1 MSIKIIVTGG
11 TIDKKYNQFS
21 GELDFSETHIFEM
34 LKLAKCKNNCDVKV
48 VIMKDS
54 LDINNQD
61 RQKVLKECLKSKK
74 DKIIITHGTDTIVE
88 TAKVL
93 ANKIKNKTIVLFGA
107 MIPYSFGKSGA
118 MFNLG
123 FATSAV
129 QLLPHGV
136 YVAMNG
142 QIFNWNNV
150 KKNKKIGEFVKIK
163 K

>member
-11 TIDKKYNQFS
+11 TIDKKYNQLN

-54 LDINNQD
+54 LDMNNQD
-61 RQKVLKECLKSKK
+61 RQKVLKECLKLKEK
-74 DKIIITHGTDTIVE
+74 KIIITHGTDTMVE

-93 ANKIKNKTIVLFGA
+93 AGKIKNKTIVLFGA
-107 MIPYSFGKSGA
+107 MVPYSFGKSDA

-129 QLLPHGV
+129 QLLPQGV

-150 KKNKKIGEFVKIK
+150 KKNLKAGEFVKIK

>member
-1 MSIKIIVTGG
+1 MPIKIIITGG
-11 TIDKKYNQFS
+11 TIDKKYNQLN
-21 GELDFSETHIFEM
+21 GRLDFSETHIFEM
-34 LKLAKCKNNCDVKV
+34 LKLAKCNNDYGVKV
-48 VIMKDS
+48 AIMKDS
-54 LDINNQD
+54 LDMNDQD
-61 RQKVLKECLKSKK
+61 RQKVLKECLKSKE
-74 DKIIITHGTDTIVE
+74 DKIIITHGTDTMVE

-93 ANKIKNKTIVLFGA
+93 AKKIKNKTIVLFGA
-107 MIPYSFGKSGA
+107 MIPYSFGKSDA

-142 QIFNWNNV
+142 QIFDWNNV
-150 KKNKKIGEFVKIK
+150 KKNKKAGEFMKIK